1 LVEAEWGKQ
10 EAIMSAS
17 GTGAAG
23 LWRLYGGRLC
33 LDFANTVEPREAE
46 PHRDT
51 LGGYADLVR
60 WARDLGTLDDATAAG
75 LLRTAAGRQ
84 DAAATSFATAIVLRE
99 ATYRA
104 FAAIAHGA
112 PPAGADLETVQQA
125 YAEAMRHAHLQ
136 AGSDQLAWAW
146 EDDEL
151 DRAWWPVARSAV
163 ELATAGQL
171 DRVKQCASSGGCGWL
186 FYDTSKN
193 RIRRWCS
200 MGECGAQTKAKRQT
214 ARRRASRTQ
223 TG

>member
-1 LVEAEWGKQ
+1 
-10 EAIMSAS
+10 MSES
-17 GTGAAG
+17 GAGAAG
-23 LWRLYGGRLC
+23 RWRLYGGRLC

-60 WARDLGTLDDATAAG
+60 WARDLDTLDDATAQR
-75 LLRTAAGRQ
+75 LLRTAADRR
-84 DAAATSFATAIVLRE
+84 AAAETSFAAAITLRE

-104 FAAIAHGA
+104 FAAIARGA
-112 PPAGADLETVQQA
+112 APAAADLETVQQA

-136 AGSDQLAWAW
+136 PGSDQLAWAW
-146 EDDEL
+146 EDSEL

-163 ELATAGQL
+163 ELATAGRL

-214 ARRRASRTQ
+214 ARRRASRSA

>member
-1 LVEAEWGKQ
+1 
-10 EAIMSAS
+10 MSDS
-17 GTGAAG
+17 GAAGAAG

-46 PHRDT
+46 PYRDT

-60 WARDLGTLDDATAAG
+60 WAGGLGALDDATAAR
-75 LLRTAAGRQ
+75 LFHTAADRQ
-84 DAAATSFATAIVLRE
+84 GAAATSFAAAITLRE

-104 FAAIAHGA
+104 FAAIAHGIA
-112 PPAGADLETVQQA
+112 PAAADLEIIQQA
-125 YAEAMRHAHLQ
+125 YAEAMRHAHLRPS
-136 AGSDQLAWAW
+136 SDQLAWAW